1 MGQMN
6 ENMELEQMREQLAL
20 LREKLKQQEIV
31 NENAVVK
38 AIKMG
43 VGSINRRGVVQV
55 LIGMFSVPFC
65 CYVFAGMG
73 LTDDFV
79 MGTGIMLTV
88 CLCATVYAHFGL
100 NLLSISR
107 DNLIQVGLRTL
118 RLRKIYKIWYY
129 FAIPMLLVWGYFLY
143 CELAMLIT
151 DAEQFKAMLLGL
163 LLGGVIGGAIGV
175 RMHFKT
181 LREADDVLEH
191 IRELKDMQE

>member
-1 MGQMN
+1 MGQIN

-38 AIKMG
+38 EIKMG

-55 LIGMFSVPFC
+55 LIGLFSVPFC
-65 CYVFAGMG
+65 CCVFAGMG

-79 MGTGIMLTV
+79 WGTGIMLTV
-88 CLCATVYAHFGL
+88 CLFATVYAHFGL

-163 LLGGVIGGAIGV
+163 CLGGVIGGAIGV

>member
-79 MGTGIMLTV
+79 WGTGIMLTV